1 MKKVILNIA
10 TVLLVNSTFAQWTN
24 KSVNNAFDDPYKICH
39 TKINNG
45 AVLKLEN
52 VDGLIAFYID
62 GTYFCSDAPIVDIS
76 FLVGGKWIKYSV
88 SSVKSDDSKALF
100 LVDDIENNEM
110 FADFLKSTSV
120 KMRVNEEYCDT
131 EIFEFSMSGS
141 SAAIKFIR

>member
-10 TVLLVNSTFAQWTN
+10 TILLANVSIAQWTN

-39 TKINNG
+39 TKVNNG

-52 VDGLIAFYID
+52 VEGQIAFYIE
-62 GTYFCSDAPIVDIS
+62 GSYFCSDAPMVDIS
-76 FLVGGKWIKYSV
+76 FMVNGKWVKYSIQ
-88 SSVKSDDSKALF
+88 SVKSQDSRALF
-100 LVDDIENNEM
+100 LIDDIENSYM
-110 FADFLKSTSV
+110 FEDFLKATSV

-131 EIFEFSMSGS
+131 EIFEFNMSGS